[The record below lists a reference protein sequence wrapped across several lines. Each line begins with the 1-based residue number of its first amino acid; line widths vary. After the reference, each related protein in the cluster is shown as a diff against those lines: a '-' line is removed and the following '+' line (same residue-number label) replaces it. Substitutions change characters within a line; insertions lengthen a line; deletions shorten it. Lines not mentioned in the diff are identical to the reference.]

1 MHNRPLNQAAG
12 LMELAV
18 VDPTKLLAVVSHGD
32 ESAEL
37 PLLWRICAALVGF
50 GYSVTVLDGTME
62 ESHEN
67 PGLEQMLDYAYWR
80 GVSTETPSW
89 RILPA
94 RQGLRQ
100 LCDQAQYNPKG
111 LFNLNEL
118 AQRFKHENVVLVYSD
133 ARTLSLMLQELPLRP
148 LLATSNSK
156 TSLLTSYVAL
166 KRLLL
171 NGKIEPTIANVK
183 LHKEETSTES
193 SANPGKGLVECAQQF
208 LNYQVHAVDVEL
220 PATEESPCIAAE
232 RLALAMLEL
241 GTPLYTDCPVTSMKP
256 FAACS
261 FETPMRS
268 H

>member
-37 PLLWRICAALVGF
+37 PLLWRICAALAGF

-80 GVSTETPSW
+80 GASSENPSW

-94 RQGLRQ
+94 RNGLAQ
-100 LCDQAQYNPKG
+100 LCDQAQQNPKG

-118 AQRFKHENVVLVYSD
+118 AQRFKHDNVLLVYSD

-171 NGKIEPTIANVK
+171 NGKIEPTIAHVK
-183 LHKEETSTES
+183 LHNNETSAES
-193 SANPGKGLVECAQQF
+193 PANPGKGLVECAQQF
-208 LNYQVHAVDVEL
+208 LNYHVHAVDVEL
-220 PATEESPCIAAE
+220 PATDDGPCIAAE

-241 GTPLYTDCPVTSMKP
+241 GTPLYADWQPSHFKSNV
-256 FAACS
+256 ARS
-261 FETPMRS
+261 FENPVRS